1 MTNVQ
6 DGDTGLFLAYMQNQ
20 SGLDFQAQPEA
31 GRVDYVKGIV
41 EGFFPEI
48 DTELDSAQ
56 YKIWQEDPWV
66 EGAWGYYKP
75 GEIADGMPASKAPEG
90 RLFFCGEHTSPW
102 SGWMQGAFES
112 ANRVVAQIM
121 G

>member
-1 MTNVQ
+1 
-6 DGDTGLFLAYMQNQ
+6 MQNQ
-20 SGLDFQAQPEA
+20 SGLDFQAQPAA
-31 GRVDYVKGIV
+31 GRVDYAKGIIK
-41 EGFFPEI
+41 GFFPEI
-48 DTELDSAQ
+48 DAELDSAQ

-66 EGAWGYYKP
+66 EGAWGYFKP
-75 GEIADGMPASKAPEG
+75 GEIAEGMPAAKASEG